1 MELYTQFMNN
11 IYSTQVYLDVHYF
24 DNDVNIVLGISNNGA
39 WSKTER
45 LRITWL
51 NTNNPCIE
59 EFNFDNYIQPDGEV
73 EYYNNINC
81 YDINDIT
88 EMLLKAVDVMTDE
101 QLDILI
107 KHNIHLD
114 LLIHTKNPSLFLN
127 K

>member
-1 MELYTQFMNN
+1 MNN

-24 DNDVNIVLGISNNGA
+24 DNDVNIVLGIRNNNN
-39 WSKTER
+39 R
-45 LRITWL
+45 CLFITWL